1 MLFFMR
7 IFLLLAVSIFFQ
19 TAHAD
24 SNQYTVNSG
33 DILDISVW
41 NEEALQKE
49 VRVLPDGSISFPLAG
64 SISVAGKSISQ
75 IQSILKERLAELIAD
90 PVVNISV
97 KSAEGNSIYVIGQVK
112 KPGQFVM
119 YQPMDVMQMLSLA
132 GGLTAFA
139 KANDIVILRRNGDK
153 SESIAFKYGEV
164 EDGDK
169 LENNHLLRSGD
180 VIVVP

>member
-1 MLFFMR
+1 MSFLIR
-7 IFLLLAVSIFFQ
+7 IVLLSTIFFIQ
-19 TAHAD
+19 TARAD
-24 SNQYTVNSG
+24 SYQYTVNPG

-41 NEEALQKE
+41 NEEALQQE
-49 VRVLPDGSISFPLAG
+49 LRVLPDGSISFPLAG
-64 SISVAGKSISQ
+64 NFQVAGKSIDQ
-75 IQSILKERLAELIAD
+75 IEAILKERLAEYIAD

-97 KSAEGNSIYVIGQVK
+97 KSVEGNAIYVIGQVK

-153 SESIAFKYGEV
+153 SESIEFEYSDA

-169 LENNHLLRSGD
+169 LENNHLLQSGD

>member
-1 MLFFMR
+1 M
-7 IFLLLAVSIFFQ
+7 LAVSIFFQ

>member
-1 MLFFMR
+1 MR
-7 IFLLLAVSIFFQ
+7 IFLLLAVFIFQ

-75 IQSILKERLAELIAD
+75 IHAILKDRLAEFIAD

>member
-7 IFLLLAVSIFFQ
+7 IFLLLAAFISFQ
-19 TAHAD
+19 IAHAD
-24 SNQYTVNSG
+24 SYQYTVNTG
-33 DILDISVW
+33 DILEISVW

-49 VRVLPDGSISFPLAG
+49 LRVLPDGSISFPLAG
-64 SISVAGKSISQ
+64 SVSVAGKSISQ
-75 IQSILKERLAELIAD
+75 IQAILKERLAEYIAD

-97 KSAEGNSIYVIGQVK
+97 KSVEGNSIYVIGQVK

-169 LENNHLLRSGD
+169 LENNHLLHSGD
-180 VIVVP
+180 VIIVP

>member
-1 MLFFMR
+1 MSFLIR
-7 IFLLLAVSIFFQ
+7 IVLLSTIFFIQ
-19 TAHAD
+19 TARAD
-24 SNQYTVNSG
+24 FYQYTVNPG

-41 NEEALQKE
+41 NEEALQQE
-49 VRVLPDGSISFPLAG
+49 LRVLPDGSISFPLAG
-64 SISVAGKSISQ
+64 NFQVAGKSIDQ
-75 IQSILKERLAELIAD
+75 IEVVLKERLAEYIAD

-97 KSAEGNSIYVIGQVK
+97 KSVEGNAIYVIGQVK

-153 SESIAFKYGEV
+153 SEAIEFEYSDA

-169 LENNHLLRSGD
+169 LENNHLLQSGD

>member
-1 MLFFMR
+1 
-7 IFLLLAVSIFFQ
+7 
-19 TAHAD
+19 
-24 SNQYTVNSG
+24 
-33 DILDISVW
+33 
-41 NEEALQKE
+41 
-49 VRVLPDGSISFPLAG
+49 
-64 SISVAGKSISQ
+64 
-75 IQSILKERLAELIAD
+75 LKERLAEFIAD

>member
-1 MLFFMR
+1 M
-7 IFLLLAVSIFFQ
+7 LAVFIFQ

-64 SISVAGKSISQ
+64 SISVAGKSINQ
-75 IQSILKERLAELIAD
+75 IHAILKDRLAEFIAD

>member
-1 MLFFMR
+1 M
-7 IFLLLAVSIFFQ
+7 LLAVSIFFQ